1 VRIPLDL
8 YKVSGVPIQATPEQI
23 HQAFTDR
30 LQQQPSHQHSEIAIA
45 GRKRLLEA
53 AHNVLSDPEQRRAYD
68 ASFLSQ
74 VSALESKKA
83 ELNSEHSSEQLSAE
97 RRADAQPD
105 KSDPN
110 GTQGATQIAADTFGV
125 EIQDNQLSGALLL
138 LYELGEYDLALELGK
153 PYLSHG
159 ILDLKRPFA
168 GSALSESDIVLT
180 VALCYQELG
189 REQWQQAKYER
200 ASQSLQEGLDLLLR
214 EGLFVDVQ
222 NQIRSDQYRLRPYR
236 ILELVAF
243 PQGTEE
249 RKLGLTLLREMLS
262 DREGIDG
269 AGNDQSGLSIDEF
282 LKFIQQLRGYLTV
295 AEQQEIFEA
304 ESRRPSA
311 VGTYLAVYTLIARG
325 FAQMQPALIRRAKA
339 MLRRLNI
346 HQDVYLEQASCTLLL
361 GQTEEAMQA
370 LEQSRDHKALA
381 FIRELSVESPDLLPG
396 LYHYTQRW
404 LQDEVYPQFQDLAG
418 QAVEL
423 DAYFGDQQIQTYLDE
438 LVSEAPVASS
448 GQPSDGLS
456 LDSLS
461 DGSITESLRTSD
473 ESRLA
478 SALADTSVATPALV
492 GAGSSRKSWLDTDW
506 RSSQEMSQPA
516 DFEDIEV
523 NYPSQ
528 NSDVI
533 SNEANSLTSS
543 LDSFLTSPREPLGTD
558 TYARAQGTSTSR
570 SRTGNTRS
578 MGNSPTPDLSLD
590 DYKRPTGSRL
600 TDNRSAGNRAFESNP
615 TGGRPT
621 GNRSTGSR
629 TTGDRSAGSRPTG
642 NRPTGSRSLN
652 SQYSESGLEQPT
664 GSSVQLLER
673 TPTSQ
678 ARLRSKPPVSKAV
691 YRLRLGSLIALA
703 ALGAVSIAAIASYV
717 VHSFKKPAIVT
728 SEPAAS
734 SVASAPAVTQPP
746 LIQPQPNRSGAA
758 SPGQVVSTGGAPSG
772 DLKPGEVQPGGVK
785 PEGTGAAAPTAGASG
800 AAPAAAKPADA
811 NSAEL
816 NKDTAKQV
824 VQAWQGL
831 KAEAM
836 GKGYA
841 ADKLSTV
848 LTEPALS
855 DWKNSANLNRDQ
867 QSHMAYQLHN
877 LQIQSVKMST
887 PDRAEILAR
896 IDETGDF
903 YSKGQRQ
910 PGASYQKDSY
920 LVKYQLVR
928 QNNRWLIKSMKKIS

>member
-8 YKVSGVPIQATPEQI
+8 YKVSGVPIQATSEQI

-53 AHNVLSDPEQRRAYD
+53 AHNVLSDPEQRQAYD

-83 ELNSEHSSEQLSAE
+83 ELNPEQPNPQPS
-97 RRADAQPD
+97 ADAQ
-105 KSDPN
+105 SDT
-110 GTQGATQIAADTFGV
+110 GDSSERQGATQPAAETFGI

-180 VALCYQELG
+180 LALCYQELG

-269 AGNDQSGLSIDEF
+269 VGNDQSGLSIDEF

-370 LEQSRDHKALA
+370 LEQSRDHEALA

-423 DAYFGDQQIQTYLDE
+423 DVYFGDQQIQTYLDE
-438 LVSEAPVASS
+438 LISEAPVVSS
-448 GQPSDGLS
+448 GQPSDRLGLS
-456 LDSLS
+456 SLS
-461 DGSITESLRTSD
+461 DDDTAEALRAGD

-478 SALADTSVATPALV
+478 STLADTPGATPALV
-492 GAGSSRKSWLDTDW
+492 GARSLRKSWLDTDW
-506 RSSQEMSQPA
+506 RLPQETSPS
-516 DFEDIEV
+516 DFENTEV
-523 NYPSQ
+523 NYTSHHAE
-528 NSDVI
+528 

-543 LDSFLTSPREPLGTD
+543 LDGFLASPRESLGTD
-558 TYARAQGTSTSR
+558 TYREAQETSTAHN
-570 SRTGNTRS
+570 RTGKARPA
-578 MGNSPTPDLSLD
+578 GNSLTPDLPMA

-600 TDNRSAGNRAFESNP
+600 TGNRSIGNRAVESNP

-621 GNRSTGSR
+621 GNR
-629 TTGDRSAGSRPTG
+629 PTG
-642 NRPTGSRSLN
+642 NRPTGDRSTGSRSAGNRSTGSRSL
-652 SQYSESGLEQPT
+652 STESGLERPT
-664 GSSVQLLER
+664 GSPVQLLER
-673 TPTSQ
+673 STTSQ
-678 ARLRSKPPVSKAV
+678 VRTYSKPPVSKAV
-691 YRLRLGSLIALA
+691 YRLRLGSLIALT
-703 ALGAVSIAAIASYV
+703 ALGAVSIAAIAGYV
-717 VHSFKKPAIVT
+717 VQSFKKPAIVT
-728 SEPAAS
+728 SEPTAS
-734 SVASAPAVTQPP
+734 SLESAPVVSQSP
-746 LIQPQPNRSGAA
+746 LIQPQPNRSA
-758 SPGQVVSTGGAPSG
+758 SPSQTVKMGGVPSG
-772 DLKPGEVQPGGVK
+772 NLKPGEVKPEGVK
-785 PEGTGAAAPTAGASG
+785 PDGTGAISPTNGASAAPTV
-800 AAPAAAKPADA
+800 AAKPADA
-811 NSAEL
+811 SPAEL
-816 NKDTAKQV
+816 NQDTAKQV

-848 LTEPALS
+848 LAEPALS
-855 DWKNSANLNRDQ
+855 DWKNSASLNRDQ
-867 QSHMAYQLHN
+867 QSYMAYQLHS

-887 PDRAEILAR
+887 PDRGEILAR